1 MRIARTR
8 VDDDRKP
15 SPLVLELR
23 DMAKRL
29 NDLAEQLASE
39 HGLDDNHG

>member
-1 MRIARTR
+1 MRTERTR
-8 VDDDRKP
+8 VDDNPQP

-29 NDLAEQLASE
+29 NDLAEQLESE
-39 HGLDDNHG
+39 HGLDDNDG